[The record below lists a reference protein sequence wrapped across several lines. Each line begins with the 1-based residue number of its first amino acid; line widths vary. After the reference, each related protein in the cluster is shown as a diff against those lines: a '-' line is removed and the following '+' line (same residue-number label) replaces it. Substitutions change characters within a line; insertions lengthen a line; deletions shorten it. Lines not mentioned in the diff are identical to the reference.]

1 MVGRCNAD
9 RVRKARKKQ
18 NVGVGA
24 AQNDESNVRI
34 VQGQIN
40 TEELK
45 KAWAAGRADKYEL
58 NLEGKE
64 NIVVYVPYG
73 KSGGAKADREITD
86 AIVEAIKAEIE
97 SEFHRPTLIMG
108 DFNAVPGSLRSVKD
122 MLDTNQWID
131 VGACASWWGG
141 EDESPTCQ
149 TRPQAKPTRID
160 GVLANNMAIPLIR
173 GFR

>member
-1 MVGRCNAD
+1 MD
-9 RVRKARKKQ
+9 R
-18 NVGVGA
+18 
-24 AQNDESNVRI
+24 
-34 VQGQIN
+34 
-40 TEELK
+40 
-45 KAWAAGRADKYEL
+45 WAFFLQHPKGSEMK
-58 NLEGKE
+58 
-64 NIVVYVPYG
+64 
-73 KSGGAKADREITD
+73 D

-108 DFNAVPGSLRSVKD
+108 DFNAVPGSLRSVKG

-141 EDESPTCQ
+141 EDGTPTCQ

-173 GFR
+173 GFQVEKDEEIPTHAVLQLKLERETEQRGKDVREETSIVEDPIRP